1 MPALIFGAVAL
12 LLVGFGGGWGLKGW
26 KDGAEVTLVNSQK
39 DAIKVRN
46 DVLVSENAQC
56 VIDIEGVRN
65 GVAVVTDA
73 LAEREKAASAAM
85 KQADVSVAKHKAAM
99 AAIKALPPVPPE
111 QQCAVIEQEQVE
123 YVQKRKVG
131 YE

>member
-1 MPALIFGAVAL
+1 MTLAIALLIAALI
-12 LLVGFGGGWGLKGW
+12 GFGSGWGVKGW
-26 KDGAEVTLVNSQK
+26 KDGAEVALVNSQK
-39 DAIKVRN
+39 DALKVRN

-85 KQADVSVAKHKAAM
+85 KQAEVMVLQHSAKVN
-99 AAIKALPPVPPE
+99 AIKNLPPVPPAPE
-111 QQCAVIEQEQVE
+111 AQCAAIVQEQED
-123 YVQKRKVG
+123 YVQSRHQ
-131 YE
+131 